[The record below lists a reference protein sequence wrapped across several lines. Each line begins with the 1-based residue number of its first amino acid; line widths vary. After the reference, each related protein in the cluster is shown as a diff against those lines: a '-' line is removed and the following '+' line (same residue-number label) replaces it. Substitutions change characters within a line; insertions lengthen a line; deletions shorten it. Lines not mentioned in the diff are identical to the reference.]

1 MSGQRGFGQKCISS
15 LSRVSYRRDDLCRF
29 QVPEP
34 LFRSGDLTHIQ
45 PGFHCDDA
53 KGCVYMVTDPDIAA
67 VGKLSP
73 PVQHSFPNSSC
84 KNQNRRTFN
93 GPVLL
98 SEPPRDLHK
107 LQTHFDPTYNGVDKS
122 NRRLTK
128 PSPPDRQVQA
138 EGDLCWTMGTFQL
151 SDVLLIPVLALD
163 RLFPQLI
170 GVNHSCSEQS

>member
-1 MSGQRGFGQKCISS
+1 
-15 LSRVSYRRDDLCRF
+15 
-29 QVPEP
+29 
-34 LFRSGDLTHIQ
+34 
-45 PGFHCDDA
+45 
-53 KGCVYMVTDPDIAA
+53 MVINPDVAA
-67 VGKLSP
+67 VGKLFP
-73 PVQHSFPNSSC
+73 PVQNSFPNSSC

-98 SEPPRDLHK
+98 SELSRDLDK

-138 EGDLCWTMGTFQL
+138 EGHLCWTMGTFQL